1 MSASDDV
8 RESLRAASDFLTKT
22 PNASKRLLFVAKAFD
37 EYLAGKHTSLD
48 IALGLKLGRGKYIR
62 PENEEH
68 IKMIYNAVFDHI
80 NGKAF
85 NTIAELNGYEA
96 KEFKCLYDRYKH
108 HAIER
113 LANEIK
119 VIDLLDF

>member
-1 MSASDDV
+1 MSTSDDV

-37 EYLAGKHTSLD
+37 EYLAGKHTSMDL
-48 IALGLKLGRGKYIR
+48 ALCLKPGRGKYTR
-62 PENEEH
+62 KENVIH
-68 IKMIYNAVFDHI
+68 IDMIYKAVIELI

-85 NTIAELNGYEA
+85 EIVADLNGYKP
-96 KEFKCLYDRYKH
+96 KEFKRLYDRYKP